1 MSNLNEQDRLLVFD
15 IEGSFA
21 HFRKG
26 YTTTSPVTYD
36 FPPRTVLIGMLGAI
50 LGHDENTYIE
60 SFSLEKC
67 RIGIGILKDN
77 NMKHGYKIRLKENWR
92 EGPGGKAEM
101 KNVSQVGLEVLR
113 FPSYRIYLHH
123 SGKDTFDAIKDFLSK
138 GESIFNPY
146 LGLKEFACRLKYVDT
161 CLFERHSENDFI
173 KITSVI
179 PENPDN
185 PYSTDDIDDSKMQD
199 YILRRDIV
207 PNETYKE
214 REFKRIAVL
223 YEANGKP
230 LWLKPKKDAI
240 VIPALDERIMFL
252 E

>member
-26 YTTTSPVTYD
+26 YTTTSPITYD

-50 LGHDENTYIE
+50 LGYDESTYME
-60 SFSLEKC
+60 SFSIEKC
-67 RIGIGILKDN
+67 KIGIRILKDN
-77 NMKHGYKIRLKENWR
+77 NIKSGYKIRLKENWR

-113 FPSYRIYLHH
+113 YPSYRIYLHH
-123 SGKDTFDAIKDFLSK
+123 SDKDTFDAVKDFLNK
-138 GESIFNPY
+138 GESVFNPY
-146 LGLKEFACRLKYVDT
+146 LGLKEFACRLKYIDT
-161 CLFERHSENDFI
+161 YHYRSHSEDES
-173 KITSVI
+173 KIVSII
-179 PENPDN
+179 PEDPRN
-185 PYSTDDIDDSKMQD
+185 PYSSEDFNDKKMQD
-199 YILRRDIV
+199 YILRRDII

-223 YEANGKP
+223 YELNGKS
-230 LWLKPKKDAI
+230 LWLKPKKDVI
-240 VIPALDERIMFL
+240 VIPDLDERIMFL

>member
-1 MSNLNEQDRLLVFD
+1 MQGDLLVFD
-15 IEGSFA
+15 IEGYFA
-21 HFRKG
+21 NFRKG
-26 YTTTSPVTYD
+26 YTTTSPLTYD
-36 FPPRTVLIGMLGAI
+36 FPPRTVLIGMLGAM
-50 LGHDENTYIE
+50 LGYNESTYIE
-60 SFSLEKC
+60 SFSVDKC
-67 RIGIGILKDN
+67 KIGIRILKDN

-113 FPSYRIYLHH
+113 YPSYRIYLHH
-123 SGKDTFDAIKDFLSK
+123 IDKNIFNVIKDFLSK

-146 LGLKEFACRLKYVDT
+146 LGLKEFACRLKYVDIYH
-161 CLFERHSENDFI
+161 FRRHSENNFI

-185 PYSTDDIDDSKMQD
+185 PYSSDDIDDSKMQD

-207 PNETYKE
+207 PNETYKG
-214 REFKRIAVL
+214 RVFKRIGVL

-230 LWLKPKKDAI
+230 LWLKPKKD
-240 VIPALDERIMFL
+240 VIFMPGLDERIMFL

>member
-1 MSNLNEQDRLLVFD
+1 MDRLIIFD
-15 IEGSFA
+15 IEGPFA

-36 FPPRTVLIGMLGAI
+36 FPPRTVLIGMLGAL
-50 LGHDENTYIE
+50 LGYDEDTYIE

-67 RIGIGILKDN
+67 KIGVGILKDN
-77 NMKHGYKIRLKENWR
+77 SIRSGYKIKLKENWR

-113 FPSYRIYLHH
+113 YPSYRIYLHH
-123 SGKDTFDAIKDFLSK
+123 SDQNTFDAIKDCLIN
-138 GESIFNPY
+138 GESVFSPY

-161 CLFERHSENDFI
+161 YPFERHSKNNFI

-185 PYSTDDIDDSKMQD
+185 PYSVDDIDDSKMQD

-207 PNETYKE
+207 PNEIYEGRK
-214 REFKRIAVL
+214 FKRIAVL
-223 YEANGKP
+223 YEINGKP
-230 LWLKPKKDAI
+230 LWLKPKKDI
-240 VIPALDERIMFL
+240 VVIPTLNERIMFL

>member
-1 MSNLNEQDRLLVFD
+1 MDKLIIFD
-15 IEGSFA
+15 IQASFA

-26 YTTTSPVTYD
+26 YTTTSPITYD
-36 FPPRTVLIGMLGAI
+36 FPPRTVLMGMLGAI
-50 LGHDENTYIE
+50 LGHDEITYVE

-67 RIGIGILKDN
+67 KIGIRILKDN
-77 NMKHGYKIRLKENWR
+77 NPKSGYKIRLKENWR
-92 EGPGGKAEM
+92 EGPGGKTEM

-123 SGKDTFDAIKDFLSK
+123 SDKDTFDVIKDFLSK

-146 LGLKEFACRLKYVDT
+146 LGLKEFACRLKYVGIY
-161 CLFERHSENDFI
+161 LFERHSENDFA

-179 PENPDN
+179 PEDLGN

-199 YILRRDIV
+199 YILRRDII
-207 PNETYKE
+207 PNETYKG

-230 LWLKPKKDAI
+230 LWLKPKKD
-240 VIPALDERIMFL
+240 VVFLPELGEKIMFL